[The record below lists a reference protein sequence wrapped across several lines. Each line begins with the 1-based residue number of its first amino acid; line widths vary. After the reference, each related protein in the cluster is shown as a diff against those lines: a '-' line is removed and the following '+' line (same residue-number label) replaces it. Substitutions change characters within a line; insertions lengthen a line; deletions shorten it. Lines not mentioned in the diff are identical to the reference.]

1 MQIFVCDTHGAS
13 WEMIE
18 KAASLLPPARLAKAQ
33 GCRSKQA
40 YLDSVVGFWLV
51 HYALTRI
58 DPNAAPKDWRIGEA
72 GKPYF
77 ANSNL
82 HFSLS
87 HTEGCIA
94 VALDTAPVGI
104 DVQKI
109 APHKEGFAK
118 RWLNEQEAHAVAASD
133 DPDTT
138 LCAVWCAKEAVCK
151 QSGTGLCS
159 APQKIDTASAAAT
172 QFTLS
177 GERYALAA
185 APSPAL
191 PELQIIPLLQFLP

>member
-1 MQIFVCDTHGAS
+1 MQIFVCDTHGTS
-13 WEMIE
+13 WERIE
-18 KAASLLPPARLAKAQ
+18 KAAALLPPARLAKAQ

-40 YLDSVVGFWLV
+40 YLDTVVGFWLV

-58 DPNAAPKDWRIGEA
+58 APDAPIQDWCIDEA
-72 GKPYF
+72 GKPYL
-77 ANSNL
+77 ASSEL

-94 VALDTAPVGI
+94 VAVNTAPVGI

-109 APHKEGFAK
+109 APRREGFAK
-118 RWLNEQEAHAVAASD
+118 RWLNEREALAVAASD
-133 DPDTT
+133 DPDAT
-138 LCAVWCAKEAVCK
+138 LCTVWCAKEAVCK

-159 APQKIDTASAAAT
+159 APQKIDTASAATT
-172 QFTLS
+172 QFALS

-185 APSPAL
+185 APCSAL
-191 PELQIIPLLQFLP
+191 PELQFIPLLQILP